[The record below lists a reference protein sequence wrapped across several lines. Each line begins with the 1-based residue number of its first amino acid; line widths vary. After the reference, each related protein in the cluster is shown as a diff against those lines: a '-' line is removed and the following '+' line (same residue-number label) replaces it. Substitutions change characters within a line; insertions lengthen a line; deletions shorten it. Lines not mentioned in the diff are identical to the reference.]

1 LRVAILAGG
10 FGTRLAE
17 HTDQI
22 PKPMVPVAGN
32 PILWHIMKIYSS
44 FGHDDFTIALGYKGN
59 VIKDYFVNYH
69 YNGRDLSVNTGT
81 GEVQIHNNSS
91 ENWQVSLLE
100 TGLNTLT
107 KGRVDQIAKSIGN
120 EPFMLTYGDGVADID
135 IDELLKFHKAHGK
148 IATMTVVRPTSRFG
162 AVEID
167 CDRVLAF
174 EEKPQLA
181 EGWIN
186 GGFFVL
192 EPEVLDYV
200 SGPDTMWEQDPLE
213 NLAADGELMAY
224 RHSGFWQSMDSLR
237 DMRILES
244 LWQSGNPPWK
254 VWK

>member
-1 LRVAILAGG
+1 MRVAILAGG

-17 HTDQI
+17 YSDQI

-69 YNGRDLSVNTGT
+69 YKGRDVSVNTGT
-81 GEVQIHNNSS
+81 GDVQIHSGAL
-91 ENWQVSLLE
+91 ENWQVNLLE

-135 IDELLKFHKAHGK
+135 IDALLKFHKSHGK

-167 CDRVLAF
+167 GDRVSAF

-192 EPEVLDYV
+192 EPEVLQYV
-200 SGPDTMWEQDPLE
+200 AGPDAMWEQDPLE
-213 NLAADGELMAY
+213 HLAADGELMAY

-237 DMRILES
+237 DMRILDS